1 MKRYR
6 CLCTIGRRLL
16 FFLCQNLLYNVIG
29 CSLNCNYRCIFT
41 CNNINAY
48 VGFTVVVV
56 IGITF
61 VIIIIKFRNRFGLRI
76 PTDCTGISL
85 YTFGFCRCFCCNLT
99 FIPYMSCCRNF
110 FFLCVSADGTSVNFY
125 ARFGTGCFFFDCSVI
140 PCMLCVFFMYIIVS
154 CLFPL
159 QCCHHQLSGTCVRLY
174 LCFKVW
180 CCVQGVAAVWKTFY
194 QFSSVLN

>member
-48 VGFTVVVV
+48 ISFTVVVV
-56 IGITF
+56 
-61 VIIIIKFRNRFGLRI
+61 KFRNNFGFCFTADR
-76 PTDCTGISL
+76 TCVRL
-85 YTFGFCRCFCCNLT
+85 YALDFCRCFCCNLT

-110 FFLCVSADGTSVNFY
+110 FFLCVSADCTSVNFY
-125 ARFGTGCFFFDCSVI
+125 TCFGTGCFFFDCSVI
-140 PCMLCVFFMYIIVS
+140 PCMLCMFFMYIIVS

-159 QCCHHQLSGTCVRLY
+159 QCCHRQLSGTCVRLY
-174 LCFKVW
+174 LCFKV
-180 CCVQGVAAVWKTFY
+180 
-194 QFSSVLN
+194 

>member
-48 VGFTVVVV
+48 ISFTVVVV
-56 IGITF
+56 
-61 VIIIIKFRNRFGLRI
+61 KFRNNFGFCFTADR
-76 PTDCTGISL
+76 TCVRL
-85 YTFGFCRCFCCNLT
+85 YALDFCRCFCCNLT

-110 FFLCVSADGTSVNFY
+110 FFLCVSADCTSVNFY
-125 ARFGTGCFFFDCSVI
+125 TCFGTGCFFFDCSVI
-140 PCMLCVFFMYIIVS
+140 PCMLCMFFMYIIVS
-154 CLFPL
+154 CSFPTAV
-159 QCCHHQLSGTCVRLY
+159 LSSSAFRH
-174 LCFKVW
+174 LCKAVPVF
-180 CCVQGVAAVWKTFY
+180 QGLMLRTGCSRCMEDF
-194 QFSSVLN
+194 L